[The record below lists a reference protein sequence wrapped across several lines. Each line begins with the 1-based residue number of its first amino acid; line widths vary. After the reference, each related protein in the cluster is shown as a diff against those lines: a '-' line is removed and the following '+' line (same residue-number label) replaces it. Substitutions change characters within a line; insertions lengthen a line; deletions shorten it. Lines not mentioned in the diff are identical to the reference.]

1 MDSKMKSELSS
12 LLDDDLGAD
21 RRQVLL
27 TAMHNDAELRT
38 AWDGYHLIG
47 DALRR
52 SPDLHVDLTSRVMD
66 ELRHEPTVLAP
77 RARPARGALRYGAA
91 LAASLTGVA
100 VVGWLALQPMQPS
113 PSLQQKTPFAAG
125 LPTKLAAATTT
136 VANAGRMQEYLMAHQ
151 AYSPSNRFDGGAG
164 YIRTVSASR

>member
-1 MDSKMKSELSS
+1 MDSKMKSELSF
-12 LLDDDLGAD
+12 LLDNELDAD
-21 RRQVLL
+21 RQQVLL
-27 TAMHNDAELRT
+27 TAMRNDAKLRS
-38 AWDGYHLIG
+38 AWDDYLLIG

-77 RARPARGALRYGAA
+77 RVRPSPGALRYGAA

-100 VVGWLALQPMQPS
+100 VVGWLALQPMQPT
-113 PSLQQKTPFAAG
+113 PSLLQKTPLATVQ
-125 LPTKLAAATTT
+125 PTKLATVA
-136 VANAGRMQEYLMAHQ
+136 VANAGRMQEYLVAHQ
-151 AYSPSNRFDGGAG
+151 AYSPSNRFDGGAS

>member
-1 MDSKMKSELSS
+1 MDSKMNSELSS
-12 LLDDDLGAD
+12 LLDNELDAD
-21 RRQVLL
+21 RQQALL
-27 TAMHNDAELRT
+27 TAMHKDAKLHT
-38 AWDGYHLIG
+38 AWNDYHLIG

-77 RARPARGALRYGAA
+77 RVRPARGALRYGAA

-100 VVGWLALQPMQPS
+100 VVGWLAVQPMQPT
-113 PSLQQKTPFAAG
+113 PALLQKTPLAAA
-125 LPTKLAAATTT
+125 LPTKLATAAVT
-136 VANAGRMQEYLMAHQ
+136 VANASRMQEYLVAHQ
-151 AYSPSNRFDGGAG
+151 AYSPSNRFDGGAS